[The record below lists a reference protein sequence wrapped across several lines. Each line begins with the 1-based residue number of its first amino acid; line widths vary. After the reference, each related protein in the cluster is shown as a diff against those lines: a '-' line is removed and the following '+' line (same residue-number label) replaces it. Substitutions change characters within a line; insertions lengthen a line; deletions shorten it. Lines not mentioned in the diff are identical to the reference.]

1 MAERGVTTEADVCP
15 GCEKKSQT
23 QDPGQGKSLFTP
35 FHSLTQPQIR
45 LTAEGRAEISRS
57 PSKIP
62 FTRKSV
68 IDAGWDQ

>member
-1 MAERGVTTEADVCP
+1 MLPP

-45 LTAEGRAEISRS
+45 LTAEGRAEI
-57 PSKIP
+57 IP
-62 FTRKSV
+62 LTFKNTLHSQ
-68 IDAGWDQ
+68 IGD